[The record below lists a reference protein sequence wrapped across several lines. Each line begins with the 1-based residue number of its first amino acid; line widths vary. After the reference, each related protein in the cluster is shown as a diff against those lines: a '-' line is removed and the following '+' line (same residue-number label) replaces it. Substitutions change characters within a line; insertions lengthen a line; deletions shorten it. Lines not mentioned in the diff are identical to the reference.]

1 MTAKWYSSIN
11 NVFNGK
17 IIVKNDRKRSRKEE
31 QKMELSEGRPLNTE
45 GRLEKEMRVYD
56 LLDQLGISY
65 LRTDHEAAGTMEDCN
80 EIDRILDVLICKN
93 LFLCN
98 RQKTKFYLLMMPGD
112 KPFKTK
118 ELSAQIHSARLSFAP
133 EEYMEEYLDITPG
146 SVSIMG
152 LMNDTDNQVQLLV
165 DEEVLQGEFLGCH
178 PCVNTSSLKLGT
190 KDVFEKF
197 LPAVHHEYMVV
208 HLGQEEEKKE

>member
-11 NVFNGK
+11 NVFNGT

-190 KDVFEKF
+190 KDVF
-197 LPAVHHEYMVV
+197 
-208 HLGQEEEKKE
+208 

>member
-1 MTAKWYSSIN
+1 
-11 NVFNGK
+11 
-17 IIVKNDRKRSRKEE
+17 
-31 QKMELSEGRPLNTE
+31 
-45 GRLEKEMRVYD
+45 
-56 LLDQLGISY
+56 
-65 LRTDHEAAGTMEDCN
+65 
-80 EIDRILDVLICKN
+80 
-93 LFLCN
+93 
-98 RQKTKFYLLMMPGD
+98 MPGD

-197 LPAVHHEYMVV
+197 LPAVPHEYMVV
-208 HLGQEEEKKE
+208 HLGQEEEKKELISI